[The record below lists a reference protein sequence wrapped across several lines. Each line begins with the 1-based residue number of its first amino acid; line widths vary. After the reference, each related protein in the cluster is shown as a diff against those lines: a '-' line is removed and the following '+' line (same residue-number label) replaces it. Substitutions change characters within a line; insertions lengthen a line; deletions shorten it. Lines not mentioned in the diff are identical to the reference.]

1 MTDYSFMKTGFDMVG
16 NDERENQK
24 NIVAL
29 VTLFG
34 TNAIRTS
41 FIYVKHAK
49 RGGVTVEDIKRAVM
63 LETFFFMKRPDVM
76 EKANEIKNELFN
88 SFEEDAE
95 DSEDEE
101 DVEGAEGEENEE
113 IVEVFAE
120 SECSCAL
127 CSCINKI
134 YERWAAW
141 TPQTPME
148 KILKKSVENFG
159 SVPLQST

>member
-16 NDERENQK
+16 NDEYENQK

-41 FIYVKHAK
+41 FIYIKHAK

-88 SFEEDAE
+88 SSEE

-113 IVEVFAE
+113 IIEVFVE